1 MLSSD
6 ESLKHAI
13 MDYLLWMESEGYR
26 HARVENDKDTLDQFL
41 RFVQS
46 EKYGWD
52 EIFTLKTLKS
62 FQDRCGA
69 THTSVRGLS
78 RYLFDQKRIRR
89 PIEMTW
95 RWLPEIYEDYLEY
108 YEKRKQIPY
117 PKMNHIRIT
126 SYNVCYTKLLRSNNE
141 RSISFLSR

>member
-13 MDYLLWMESEGYR
+13 RDYLLWMEAEGYR

-52 EIFTLKTLKS
+52 EIFTLKALKS
-62 FQDRCGA
+62 FQERCGV

-78 RYLFDQKRIRR
+78 RYLFDQKRIQTSLREV
-89 PIEMTW
+89 I
-95 RWLPEIYEDYLEY
+95 LPPDFWTLFYFRGES
-108 YEKRKQIPY
+108 P
-117 PKMNHIRIT
+117 T
-126 SYNVCYTKLLRSNNE
+126 SSWSN
-141 RSISFLSR
+141 FPAGVTTLS